1 MKYNLVLSSNSE
13 IDTDFGV
20 QETNTPFQKGEI
32 LMFDEYNYQVLMLIR
47 QIKDGVE
54 YHTAYISKLDVEDNV
69 DIY

>member
-1 MKYNLVLSSNSE
+1 
-13 IDTDFGV
+13 
-20 QETNTPFQKGEI
+20 
-32 LMFDEYNYQVLMLIR
+32 MFDEYNYQVLMLIR